1 MFGSDVGLWARRIP
15 GRAMR
20 LTAYTNFCLRTLM
33 VAAVRAPELSTVQ
46 DVASRF
52 GISRAH
58 LVKCVHR
65 LGQWGYLENV
75 RGNRGGF
82 RLAREPDSITVGE
95 VVRHTE
101 DGFDLVLC
109 FDENA
114 GECPLRGDC
123 RLKTALTKA
132 RDAFLHTLDNTT
144 LADVTA
150 NADALRMVL
159 EFDVPGPSC
168 AGAAV
173 AAQ

>member
-1 MFGSDVGLWARRIP
+1 
-15 GRAMR
+15 MR
-20 LTAYTNFCLRTLM
+20 LTAYSNFCLRTLM

-82 RLAREPDSITVGE
+82 RLARAPEDITVGD

-101 DGFDLVLC
+101 EGFDLVPC
-109 FDENA
+109 FDETA
-114 GECPLRGDC
+114 TDCPLRADC
-123 RLKTALTKA
+123 RLKTALVAA
-132 RDAFLHTLDNTT
+132 RDAFLDTLDATT

-150 NADALRMVL
+150 NADALRQVL
-159 EFDVPGPSC
+159 EFDLPEADCS
-168 AGAAV
+168 GAM

>member
-1 MFGSDVGLWARRIP
+1 
-15 GRAMR
+15 MR
-20 LTAYTNFCLRTLM
+20 LTAYSNFCLRTLM

-82 RLAREPDSITVGE
+82 RLARAPGEITVGE

-101 DGFDLVLC
+101 EGFDLVSC
-109 FDENA
+109 FDETA
-114 GECPLRGDC
+114 TDCPLRADC
-123 RLKTALTKA
+123 RLKTALVAA
-132 RDAFLHTLDNTT
+132 RDAFLDTLDATT

-150 NADALRMVL
+150 NADALRQVL
-159 EFDVPGPSC
+159 EFDLPEADCSGVM
-168 AGAAV
+168 